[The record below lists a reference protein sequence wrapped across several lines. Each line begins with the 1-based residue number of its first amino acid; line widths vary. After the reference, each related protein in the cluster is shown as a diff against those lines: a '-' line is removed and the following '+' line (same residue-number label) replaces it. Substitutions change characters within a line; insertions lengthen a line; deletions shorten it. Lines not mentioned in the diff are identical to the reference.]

1 MDLVKNSELTGLVL
15 ELLLKIGEEKSVARH
30 LSEASKPHQHWILR
44 RSAALCCVEIVFGD
58 NNKSVPPEVSE
69 CLLRCWVD
77 EDGDVREPVVERLG
91 DIPFIDGRL
100 YKFIAQLS
108 SLPFGILHSSSSKSN
123 TPNFASIRS
132 MHGDL

>member
-15 ELLLKIGEEKSVARH
+15 ELLLKIGEEKAVSRH
-30 LSEASKPHQHWILR
+30 LS
-44 RSAALCCVEIVFGD
+44 CVEIVFGD